1 MPMLSSLIKSADWKA
16 EKHVPVITVHSP
28 SPASPFLVPHSPIE
42 IEVSVGK
49 EIPHPNTLEHHIA
62 WAALYFVADG
72 SQLPVELAR
81 TEFRAHGPDLFTT
94 PVLKATVA
102 LPTPLTPT
110 PTPTPTQTL
119 SLLSGTLHAVAYCN
133 IHGLW
138 ESNRPIAVVGPV
150 RQIERTLFGG

>member
-1 MPMLSSLIKSADWKA
+1 MLSSLIKSADWKA
-16 EKHVPVITVHSP
+16 EKHVPVITIYSP
-28 SPASPFLVPHSPIE
+28 SSDSASPVPVPPSPIE

-81 TEFRAHGPDLFTT
+81 AEFRAHGPDLFTV
-94 PVLKATVA
+94 PVLKATIA
-102 LPTPLTPT
+102 LPTPPLPQSTTP
-110 PTPTPTQTL
+110 P
-119 SLLSGTLHAVAYCN
+119 LLSGTLHAVAYCN

-138 ESNRPIAVVGPV
+138 ESEMKIAVG
-150 RQIERTLFGG
+150 

>member
-1 MPMLSSLIKSADWKA
+1 MLSSLIKSADWKA

-28 SPASPFLVPHSPIE
+28 SASPFPVPRSPIE
-42 IEVSVGK
+42 IEISVGK

-81 TEFRAHGPDLFTT
+81 AEFRAHGPDLFTA
-94 PVLKATVA
+94 PVLKATIT
-102 LPTPLTPT
+102 LPK
-110 PTPTPTQTL
+110 
-119 SLLSGTLHAVAYCN
+119 SGTLHAVASCN

-138 ESNRPIAVVGPV
+138 ESEMKIA
-150 RQIERTLFGG
+150 

>member
-28 SPASPFLVPHSPIE
+28 SASSVPVPHSPIE

-62 WAALYFVADG
+62 WAALYFVPDG

-81 TEFRAHGPDLFTT
+81 AEFRSHGPDLFTS
-94 PVLKATVA
+94 PVLKATIA
-102 LPTPLTPT
+102 LPTPPLLQSTTP
-110 PTPTPTQTL
+110 P
-119 SLLSGTLHAVAYCN
+119 LLSGTLHAVAYCN

-138 ESNRPIAVVGPV
+138 ESEMKIAVG
-150 RQIERTLFGG
+150 

>member
-1 MPMLSSLIKSADWKA
+1 MLSSLIKSADWKA

-28 SPASPFLVPHSPIE
+28 YASPFPVPRSPIE
-42 IEVSVGK
+42 IEISVGK

-81 TEFRAHGPDLFTT
+81 AEFRAHGPDLFTA
-94 PVLKATVA
+94 PVLKATIT
-102 LPTPLTPT
+102 LPK
-110 PTPTPTQTL
+110 
-119 SLLSGTLHAVAYCN
+119 SGTLHAVASCN

-138 ESNRPIAVVGPV
+138 ESEMMIA
-150 RQIERTLFGG
+150 